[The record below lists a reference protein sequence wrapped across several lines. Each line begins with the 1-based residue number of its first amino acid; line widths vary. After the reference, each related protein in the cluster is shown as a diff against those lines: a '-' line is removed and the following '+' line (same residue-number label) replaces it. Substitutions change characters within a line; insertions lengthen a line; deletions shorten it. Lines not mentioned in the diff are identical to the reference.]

1 MKNINYLT
9 LTIILLF
16 SVFQR
21 CDANEVEID
30 GLVLDRSISRFGH
43 QFYYGFSQLWLD
55 LPNSSDNHVVIKETV
70 LPRAGT
76 RLEVLLNNELIY
88 VTFMGRTGGPLK
100 ERVESAMFAAMDAIA
115 RARFKQTSPD
125 LAPSGW

>member
-1 MKNINYLT
+1 MKYPKYAL
-9 LTIILLF
+9 IILSLF
-16 SVFQR
+16 LASDQGQ
-21 CDANEVEID
+21 AKEIEIG

-43 QFYYGFSQLWLD
+43 QFYFDFSQIWRD
-55 LPNSSDNHVVIKETV
+55 LPNSSGSNVVIKETV

-88 VTFMGRTGGPLK
+88 VTFMGRRGGPLK

>member
-1 MKNINYLT
+1 MKYPKYAL
-9 LTIILLF
+9 IILSLLLA
-16 SVFQR
+16 SAQGHTK
-21 CDANEVEID
+21 EIEIG

-43 QFYYGFSQLWLD
+43 QFYFDFSQIWRD
-55 LPNSSDNHVVIKETV
+55 LPNSSGSNVVIKETV

-88 VTFMGRTGGPLK
+88 VTFMVRRGGPLK

-115 RARFKQTSPD
+115 RSRFKQTSPD

>member
-1 MKNINYLT
+1 MKCQKYLFV
-9 LTIILLF
+9 ILLILAP
-16 SVFQR
+16 VNGY
-21 CDANEVEID
+21 AKEIEIG

-43 QFYYGFSQLWLD
+43 QFYFDFSQLWRD
-55 LPNSSDNHVVIKETV
+55 LPNSSGSNVVIKETV

-88 VTFMGRTGGPLK
+88 ITFMGRRGGPLK
-100 ERVESAMFAAMDAIA
+100 ERVESAMYAAMDAIA
-115 RARFKQTSPD
+115 RSRFKQTSPD

>member
-1 MKNINYLT
+1 MKYPKYALIT
-9 LTIILLF
+9 LLL
-16 SVFQR
+16 VIVGAQGH
-21 CDANEVEID
+21 AKEIEIG

-43 QFYYGFSQLWLD
+43 QFYFDFSQIWRD
-55 LPNSSDNHVVIKETV
+55 LPNSSGSNVVIKETV

-88 VTFMGRTGGPLK
+88 VTFMGRRGGPLK